1 MTDFN
6 TRLKE
11 ARAKALASNGD
22 TRLKSDIAINDALKR
37 ESIKTLTTIIHAVAD
52 ELNLDKEKLDR
63 KIQLARRS
71 NYGRICEM
79 ISIIASIYAWPIS
92 ENTQASE
99 IPELQ
104 ERMLDTLSTL
114 NISVDSDLLLD
125 MKEAKGF
132 NSFMDMSTYT
142 IVPAVEPIYDELEYY
157 YLTFAEEASL
167 PIIDYKMTEAIFNR
181 AEEKA
186 LNRIQIE
193 QDASNEALARFEAM
207 TKMGQETTVA

>member
-1 MTDFN
+1 MTTDFN

-11 ARAKALASNGD
+11 ARVKALANNGD

-37 ESIKTLTTIIHAVAD
+37 ESIKTLTTIIHSVAD

-63 KIQLARRS
+63 KINLARRS

-104 ERMLDTLSTL
+104 ERMLDTLTSL
-114 NISVDSDLLLD
+114 NIHIDADLLLD
-125 MKEAKGF
+125 MKDAKGY
-132 NSFMDMSTYT
+132 NSFLDTATYT
-142 IVPAVEPIYDELEYY
+142 VVPGVEPIYDELEYY
-157 YLTFAEEASL
+157 YLTFAESASL
-167 PIIDYKMTEAIFNR
+167 PIIDYKMTEALYDK
-181 AEEKA
+181 AEAKA
-186 LNRIQIE
+186 LDRIQIE
-193 QDASNEALARFEAM
+193 QEASAEALERFNAM
-207 TKMGQETTVA
+207 TKMGA

>member
-11 ARAKALASNGD
+11 ARARALASNGD
-22 TRLKSDIAINDALKR
+22 TRLKSDIAINDVLKR

-63 KIQLARRS
+63 KINLARRS
-71 NYGRICEM
+71 NYGRICEL
-79 ISIIASIYAWPIS
+79 ISIVASIYAWPIA

-104 ERMLDTLSTL
+104 ERMLDTLTTL
-114 NISVDSDLLLD
+114 GIRIDADLLLD
-125 MKEAKGF
+125 MKDAKGY
-132 NSFMDMSTYT
+132 NSFLDTATYT
-142 IVPAVEPIYDELEYY
+142 VVPGVEPIYDELEYY

-167 PIIDYKMTEAIFNR
+167 PIIDYKMTEQAYDK
-181 AEEKA
+181 AESKA
-186 LNRIQIE
+186 LDRIQIE
-193 QDASNEALARFEAM
+193 QEASAEALERFNAM
-207 TKMGQETTVA
+207 TKLGESA

>member
-1 MTDFN
+1 MTTDFN

-11 ARAKALASNGD
+11 ARVKALANNGD

-37 ESIKTLTTIIHAVAD
+37 ESIRTLTTIIHSVAD

-63 KIQLARRS
+63 KINLARRS

-104 ERMLDTLSTL
+104 ERMLDTLTSL
-114 NISVDSDLLLD
+114 NIHIDADLLLD
-125 MKEAKGF
+125 MKDAKGY
-132 NSFMDMSTYT
+132 NSFLDTATYT
-142 IVPAVEPIYDELEYY
+142 VVPGVEPIYDELEYY
-157 YLTFAEEASL
+157 YLTFAESASL
-167 PIIDYKMTEAIFNR
+167 PIIDYKMTEALYDK
-181 AEEKA
+181 AEAKA
-186 LNRIQIE
+186 LDRIQIE
-193 QDASNEALARFEAM
+193 QEASAEALERFNAM
-207 TKMGQETTVA
+207 TKMGA